1 MSGKSRASRWRDAL
15 VAQGG
20 KAVGVTLT
28 SGAAA
33 ALETLQDRF
42 KLSQR
47 DAISRALVYAAARM
61 EREPGQ
67 FGTGSGHSGR
77 PDRDDMDSRL
87 ADLEQRVLALEAGV
101 ATTGEADA
109 REFAPPEVPS
119 GRDGAF
125 GLSGEAFDRLVDFSA
140 RLMWEHGERV
150 SRAKLY
156 ELARQE
162 GVPIHDNMPE
172 YGTFLSLNMDRI
184 RERMKL
190 FK

>member
-1 MSGKSRASRWRDAL
+1 MGHESGEF
-15 VAQGG
+15 
-20 KAVGVTLT
+20 
-28 SGAAA
+28 GA
-33 ALETLQDRF
+33 
-42 KLSQR
+42 
-47 DAISRALVYAAARM
+47 
-61 EREPGQ
+61 
-67 FGTGSGHSGR
+67 GSDHAGR
-77 PDRDDMDSRL
+77 PDRDDLGSRL
-87 ADLEQRVLALEAGV
+87 ADLERRVLTLEAGF
-101 ATTGEADA
+101 AAAGEVDA
-109 REFAPPEVPS
+109 RESATPEVLS

-125 GLSGEAFDRLVDFSA
+125 GLSGEALDRLVDFSA

>member
-1 MSGKSRASRWRDAL
+1 MPGKSRASRWRDAL
-15 VAQGG
+15 VANGG

-28 SGAAA
+28 PGAAV
-33 ALETLQDRF
+33 ALETLQVRF

-47 DAISRALVYAAARM
+47 DAISRALEYAAARM
-61 EREPGQ
+61 GHAPGES
-67 FGTGSGHSGR
+67 GSGTDHAGRSGQ
-77 PDRDDMDSRL
+77 DDLGSRL
-87 ADLEQRVLALEAGV
+87 VDLERRVQALEGGFGA
-101 ATTGEADA
+101 TGES
-109 REFAPPEVPS
+109 APHEVVS
-119 GRDGAF
+119 GRDGAS
-125 GLSGEAFDRLVDFSA
+125 GLSGEALDRLVDFSA